1 MKYLLDT
8 HVVLWFAE
16 HSKKLSDAAYKAIQ
30 DESAE
35 IFVSIAS
42 AWEVAV
48 KISIG
53 KLDLDGGLPEFF
65 RMIDSNHFLLLS
77 VERVYLLQMINLPE
91 HHKDP
96 FDRMIIATAIMEDM
110 TLITIPICA
119 YGPPSI
125 HSACL
130 AL

>member
-16 HSKKLSDAAYKAIQ
+16 HSKKLSDAAYSAVQ
-30 DESAE
+30 DEDAE

-65 RMIDSNHFLLLS
+65 RMIDSNNFFLLS
-77 VERVYLLQMINLPE
+77 VQRVYLLQMINLPE
-91 HHKDP
+91 HHRDP
-96 FDRMIIATAIMEDM
+96 FDRMIIATAVMEDM
-110 TLITIPICA
+110 TLITIDEN
-119 YGPPSI
+119 I
-125 HSACL
+125 HRYNEPTL
-130 AL
+130 LW